1 MADIYQDGTDNALKK
16 RYTISVLSEDRPGL
30 LNRVTIIFTRR
41 KINIESINVSSSEV
55 PGVSRYILV
64 INVTRHQAE
73 KVVNQIRKIIEVLGA
88 FLYEEDEI
96 YYQELALYKEPTK
109 IFLHGNKIENIV
121 RANNARILVIEE
133 DYIVIEKTG
142 HKNETLKLFN
152 LLNEY
157 GVLEF
162 VRSGR
167 VSITKS
173 IRQTQK
179 YLDELENATA
189 IQSINLNGKDKY
201 GKN

>member
-1 MADIYQDGTDNALKK
+1 MSDIYQDYKETALRK

-41 KINIESINVSSSEV
+41 KLNIESINVSTSEV
-55 PGVSRYILV
+55 PGVSRYTLV
-64 INVTRHQAE
+64 VNTTKDQAD
-73 KVVNQIRKIIEVLGA
+73 KVVNQIRKLVEVLGA
-88 FLYEEDEI
+88 FVYEEDEI
-96 YYQELALYKEPTK
+96 YYQEIALYKVPTK
-109 IFLHGNKIENIV
+109 IFLHGNKIENLV
-121 RANNARILVIEE
+121 RSNNARLLVIEE

-142 HKNETLKLFN
+142 HKHETQQLFN

-167 VSITKS
+167 VAISKS
-173 IRQTQK
+173 KRRTQH
-179 YLDELENATA
+179 YLDELENSETH
-189 IQSINLNGKDKY
+189 ILNSNGQDKY

>member
-1 MADIYQDGTDNALKK
+1 MSDIYQDSKQISLRK

-30 LNRVTIIFTRR
+30 LNRVTIIFSRI
-41 KINIESINVSSSEV
+41 KLNIESINVSTSEV
-55 PGVSRYILV
+55 PGVSRYTLV
-64 INVTRHQAE
+64 VNTTKDRAE
-73 KVVNQIRKIIEVLGA
+73 KVVKQVRKLVEVLGA

-96 YYQELALYKEPTK
+96 YYQEIALYKVPTK
-109 IFLHGNKIENIV
+109 IFLHGNKIENLV

-142 HKNETLKLFN
+142 HKHETQQLFN

-167 VSITKS
+167 VAISKS
-173 IRQTQK
+173 KRPTQS
-179 YLDELENATA
+179 YLDELENSETHK
-189 IQSINLNGKDKY
+189 LNSPNGQDKY

>member
-1 MADIYQDGTDNALKK
+1 MADIYQEKTDNALKK
-16 RYTISVLSEDRPGL
+16 RYTISVLSEDSPGL
-30 LNRVTIIFTRR
+30 LNKVTIIFTRR

-55 PGVSRYILV
+55 NGVSRYTLV
-64 INVTRHQAE
+64 INSSKDQAQ

-96 YYQELALYKEPTK
+96 YYQELALYKVPTK

-121 RANNARILVIEE
+121 RANNARVLVIEE

-142 HKNETLKLFN
+142 HKNETLQLFN

-162 VRSGR
+162 IRSGR
-167 VSITKS
+167 VAISKS
-173 IRQTQK
+173 VRQTQK
-179 YLDELENATA
+179 YLDDLEHATA

-201 GKN
+201 GKD

>member
-1 MADIYQDGTDNALKK
+1 MSDIYQDSNEIALRK

-30 LNRVTIIFTRR
+30 LNRVTIIFSRI
-41 KINIESINVSSSEV
+41 KLNIESINVSTSEV
-55 PGVSRYILV
+55 PGVSRYTLV
-64 INVTRHQAE
+64 VNTTKDRAE
-73 KVVNQIRKIIEVLGA
+73 KVVKQIRKLVEVLGA

-96 YYQELALYKEPTK
+96 YYQEIALYKVPTK
-109 IFLHGNKIENIV
+109 IFLHGNKIENLV

-142 HKNETLKLFN
+142 HKHETQQLFN
-152 LLNEY
+152 LLNDY

-167 VSITKS
+167 VAISKS
-173 IRQTQK
+173 KRPTQS
-179 YLDELENATA
+179 YLDELENSETHK
-189 IQSINLNGKDKY
+189 LNSPNGQDKY

>member
-1 MADIYQDGTDNALKK
+1 MSDIYQDYTETALRK

-41 KINIESINVSSSEV
+41 KLNIESINVSTSEV
-55 PGVSRYILV
+55 PGVSRYTLV
-64 INVTRHQAE
+64 VNTTKDLAE
-73 KVVNQIRKIIEVLGA
+73 KVVNQIRKLVEVLGA

-96 YYQELALYKEPTK
+96 YYQEIALYKVPTK
-109 IFLHGNKIENIV
+109 IFLHGNKIENLV
-121 RANNARILVIEE
+121 RSNSARILVIEE

-142 HKNETLKLFN
+142 HKHETQQLFN

-167 VSITKS
+167 VAISKS
-173 IRQTQK
+173 KRRTQH
-179 YLDELENATA
+179 YLDELENSETH
-189 IQSINLNGKDKY
+189 ILNSNGQDKY

>member
-96 YYQELALYKEPTK
+96 YYQELALYKVPTK